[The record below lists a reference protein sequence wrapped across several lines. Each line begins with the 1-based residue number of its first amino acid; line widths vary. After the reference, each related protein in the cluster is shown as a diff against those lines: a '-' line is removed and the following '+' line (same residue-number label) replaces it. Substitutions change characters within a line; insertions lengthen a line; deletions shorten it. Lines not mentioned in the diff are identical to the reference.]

1 MMMSLQNLQIFLKIL
16 KLKIIKRTWDDVKY
30 DKDYMKIKFQ
40 SNNILPTDKDVSI
53 HLATI
58 IIRSIFAQDDKF
70 YLPLFLDDGLYKL

>member
-30 DKDYMKIKFQ
+30 DKDYMKIRFQ

-58 IIRSIFAQDDKF
+58 II
-70 YLPLFLDDGLYKL
+70 

>member
-58 IIRSIFAQDDKF
+58 II
-70 YLPLFLDDGLYKL
+70 